1 MIVVTDIE
9 GATHNL
15 NGETWAVLGGGEL
28 AVAKS
33 GANEPDWIALFAAGK
48 WLSVRRTKA
57 TPAVAA
63 TERTIKYATRCDTLT
78 EVWAFIMSHLEELGD
93 TPTIS
98 IKPYWTNLDTE
109 DERVGFDVGVSSM
122 SITD

>member
-1 MIVVTDIE
+1 M
-9 GATHNL
+9 
-15 NGETWAVLGGGEL
+15 
-28 AVAKS
+28 
-33 GANEPDWIALFAAGK
+33 
-48 WLSVRRTKA
+48 
-57 TPAVAA
+57 A

-78 EVWAFIMSHLEELGD
+78 EAWSFIMSHLEELGD

-109 DERVGFDVGVSSM
+109 DEQVGFDVGVSST